1 MKKNILKKNKNK
13 NYSIF
18 DNELQKN
25 APDSNK
31 RCIVEARSSRV
42 GGVGD
47 MSMKAPVKGY
57 CVHKSK

>member
-47 MSMKAPVKGY
+47 M
-57 CVHKSK
+57 